1 MTIARRRFLQLAAG
15 AAASPMASRPSWAQA
30 YPSRPVRIIVG
41 YAAGG
46 AQDIVARLIG
56 QSLSERLGQP
66 FVIENRPGAGG
77 NIATES
83 VVRAAPDGYT
93 LLLLNT
99 PDAINATL
107 YDNLNFNVVRDIA
120 PVADI
125 AHMPGIMVMN
135 PALPPKTVP
144 EFVAYTRSNPGKVN
158 MASAGVGSSG
168 HLAGELFKIMTGAD
182 MVHVPYRGGAP
193 ALADLLGGQVQV
205 FFGVLA
211 SSVGH
216 IRAGRLRALAVTTAT
231 RSPAL
236 PDVPALAESVPGYEA
251 SGWSGIAAPRDT
263 PRDIVDTLNK
273 AINAALGE
281 PKTQAQLLSL
291 GAALAPGSPADFA
304 GFVAHETEKWRDVV
318 HAANIKSK

>member
-1 MTIARRRFLQLAAG
+1 MTIPRRRFMQCAAG
-15 AAASPMASRPSWAQA
+15 AAAVAATSRLSWAQA
-30 YPSRPVRIIVG
+30 YPSRPVRIVVG

-56 QSLSERLGQP
+56 QALSERLGQP

-120 PVADI
+120 PVADV
-125 AHMPGIMVMN
+125 AHMPGVMVVN
-135 PALPPKTVP
+135 PALPVKTVP
-144 EFVAYTRSNPGKVN
+144 DFVAYSKSNPGKVN

-168 HLAGELFKIMTGAD
+168 HLAGELFKMMTGAD

-193 ALADLLGGQVQV
+193 ALSDLLGGQVQV

-211 SSVGH
+211 SSMGH
-216 IRAGRLRALAVTTAT
+216 VRAGRLRALAVTTAT

-263 PRDIVDTLNK
+263 PNDIIDTLNK
-273 AINAALGE
+273 AINAALGDA
-281 PKTQAQLLSL
+281 KTKGQLLSL
-291 GAALAPGSPADFA
+291 GAALSPGSAADFA
-304 GFVAHETEKWRDVV
+304 GFVAQETGKWREVV
-318 HAANIKSK
+318 RSANIKNK

>member
-1 MTIARRRFLQLAAG
+1 MTIARRHFLQCAAG
-15 AAASPMASRPSWAQA
+15 AAAWPATSSLAWAQA
-30 YPSRPVRIIVG
+30 YPSRPVRIVVG

-46 AQDIVARLIG
+46 AQDILARLIG
-56 QSLSERLGQP
+56 QSLSVRLGQP

-83 VVRAAPDGYT
+83 VAKAVPDGYT

-107 YDNLNFNVVRDIA
+107 YDNLNFNVARDIA
-120 PVADI
+120 PVADV
-125 AHMPGIMVMN
+125 AHMPGVMVLN
-135 PALPPKTVP
+135 PALPVKTVP
-144 EFVAYTRSNPGKVN
+144 EFVAYTKRNPGKVN

-168 HLAGELFKIMTGAD
+168 HLAGELFKMMTGAD

-216 IRAGRLRALAVTTAT
+216 IRAGRLHALAVTTAT

-236 PDVPALAESVPGYEA
+236 PEVPAVAESVPGYEA

-263 PRDIVDTLNK
+263 PKEIVDKLNE
-273 AINAALGE
+273 AINAALDDAKT
-281 PKTQAQLLSL
+281 KTQLLGL
-291 GAALAPGSPADFA
+291 GATLSPGSPADFA
-304 GFVAHETEKWRDVV
+304 NFVAHETDKWRDVV
-318 HAANIKSK
+318 HAANIKNK

>member
-1 MTIARRRFLQLAAG
+1 
-15 AAASPMASRPSWAQA
+15 
-30 YPSRPVRIIVG
+30 VRIIVG

-56 QSLSERLGQP
+56 QFLSARLGQP
-66 FVIENRPGAGG
+66 FVVENRPGAGG

-83 VVRAAPDGYT
+83 VVKAAPDGYT

-120 PVADI
+120 PVADV
-125 AHMPGIMVMN
+125 AHMPGVMVMN
-135 PALPPKTVP
+135 PALPPTTVP
-144 EFVAYTRSNPGKVN
+144 EFIAYTKANPGKVN

-168 HLAGELFKIMTGAD
+168 HLAGELFKMMTGAD

-211 SSVGH
+211 SSMGH
-216 IRAGRLRALAVTTAT
+216 IQAGRLRALAVTTAT

-236 PDVPALAESVPGYEA
+236 PDVPAVAESVPGYEA

-263 PRDIVDTLNK
+263 PKDIIDTLNE
-273 AINAALGE
+273 AINAALAD
-281 PKTQAQLLSL
+281 PKTKAQLIAL
-291 GAALAPGSPADFA
+291 GGTLAPGSPTDFA

-318 HAANIKSK
+318 RAANVKSK

>member
-1 MTIARRRFLQLAAG
+1 
-15 AAASPMASRPSWAQA
+15 
-30 YPSRPVRIIVG
+30 VRIIVG

-56 QSLSERLGQP
+56 QSLSARLGQP
-66 FVIENRPGAGG
+66 FVVENRPGAGG

-83 VVRAAPDGYT
+83 VVKAAPDGYT

-107 YDNLNFNVVRDIA
+107 YDNLNYNVVRDIA
-120 PVADI
+120 PVADV

-144 EFVAYTRSNPGKVN
+144 EFVAYTKANPGKVN

-168 HLAGELFKIMTGAD
+168 HLAGELFKMMTGAD

-211 SSVGH
+211 SSMGH

-236 PDVPALAESVPGYEA
+236 PDVPAVAESVPGYEA
-251 SGWSGIAAPRDT
+251 SGWSGIAAPKDT
-263 PRDIVDTLNK
+263 PKDIIDTLNQ
-273 AINAALGE
+273 AINAALAD
-281 PKTQAQLLSL
+281 PKTKAQLVAL
-291 GAALAPGSPADFA
+291 GGALAPGSPADFA
-304 GFVAHETEKWRDVV
+304 RFVAHETEKWRDVV
-318 HAANIKSK
+318 RSANVKSK

>member
-1 MTIARRRFLQLAAG
+1 MTIPRRRFMQCAAG
-15 AAASPMASRPSWAQA
+15 AAAVAATSRLSWAQA
-30 YPSRPVRIIVG
+30 YPSRPVRIVVG

-56 QSLSERLGQP
+56 QALSERLGQP

-120 PVADI
+120 PVADV
-125 AHMPGIMVMN
+125 AHMPGVMVVN
-135 PALPPKTVP
+135 PALPVKTVP
-144 EFVAYTRSNPGKVN
+144 DFVAYSKSNPGKVN

-168 HLAGELFKIMTGAD
+168 HLAGELFKMMTGAD

-211 SSVGH
+211 SSMGH
-216 IRAGRLRALAVTTAT
+216 VRAGRLRALAVTTAT

-263 PRDIVDTLNK
+263 PNDIIDTLNK
-273 AINAALGE
+273 AINAALGDA
-281 PKTQAQLLSL
+281 KTKGQLLSL
-291 GAALAPGSPADFA
+291 GAALSPGSAADFA
-304 GFVAHETEKWRDVV
+304 GFVAQETGKWREVV
-318 HAANIKSK
+318 RSANIKNK

>member
-1 MTIARRRFLQLAAG
+1 MTIVRRRFLQFAAG
-15 AAASPMASRPSWAQA
+15 AAAWPMRSTFAWAQA

-56 QSLSERLGQP
+56 QSLSARLGQP
-66 FVIENRPGAGG
+66 FVVENRPGAGG

-83 VVRAAPDGYT
+83 VVKAAPDGYT

-107 YDNLNFNVVRDIA
+107 YDNLNYNVVRDIA
-120 PVADI
+120 PVADV

-144 EFVAYTRSNPGKVN
+144 EFVAYTKANPGKVN

-168 HLAGELFKIMTGAD
+168 HLAGELFKMMTGAD

-211 SSVGH
+211 SSMGH

-236 PDVPALAESVPGYEA
+236 PDVPAAAESVPGYEA
-251 SGWSGIAAPRDT
+251 SGWSGIAAPKDT
-263 PRDIVDTLNK
+263 PKDIIDTLNQ
-273 AINAALGE
+273 AINAALAD
-281 PKTQAQLLSL
+281 PKTKAQLVAL
-291 GAALAPGSPADFA
+291 GGALAPGSPADFA
-304 GFVAHETEKWRDVV
+304 RFVAHETEKWRDVV
-318 HAANIKSK
+318 RSANVKSK

>member
-1 MTIARRRFLQLAAG
+1 MTIPRRRFLQCAAG
-15 AAASPMASRPSWAQA
+15 AAALPATSRLSRAQA
-30 YPSRPVRIIVG
+30 YPSRPVRIVVG

-56 QSLSERLGQP
+56 QALSERLGQP

-120 PVADI
+120 PVADV
-125 AHMPGIMVMN
+125 AHMPGVMVVN
-135 PALPPKTVP
+135 PALPVKTVP
-144 EFVAYTRSNPGKVN
+144 DFVAYSKSNPGKVN

-168 HLAGELFKIMTGAD
+168 HLAGELFKMMTGAD

-211 SSVGH
+211 SSMGH
-216 IRAGRLRALAVTTAT
+216 VRAGRLRALAVTTAT

-263 PRDIVDTLNK
+263 PNDIIDTLNK

-281 PKTQAQLLSL
+281 HQEQVSREARRPRRARHPR
-291 GAALAPGSPADFA
+291 ALPARQTRPLVVASPQ
-304 GFVAHETEKWRDVV
+304 E
-318 HAANIKSK
+318 

>member
-1 MTIARRRFLQLAAG
+1 MRSTFA
-15 AAASPMASRPSWAQA
+15 WAQA

-56 QSLSERLGQP
+56 QSLSARLGQP
-66 FVIENRPGAGG
+66 FVVENRPGAGG

-83 VVRAAPDGYT
+83 VVKAAPDGYT

-107 YDNLNFNVVRDIA
+107 YDNLNYNVVRDIA
-120 PVADI
+120 PVADV

-144 EFVAYTRSNPGKVN
+144 EFVAYTKANPGKVN

-168 HLAGELFKIMTGAD
+168 HLAGELFKMMTGAD

-211 SSVGH
+211 SSMGH

-236 PDVPALAESVPGYEA
+236 PDVPAVAESVPGYEA
-251 SGWSGIAAPRDT
+251 SGWSGIAAPKDT
-263 PRDIVDTLNK
+263 PKDIIDTLNQ
-273 AINAALGE
+273 AINAALAD
-281 PKTQAQLLSL
+281 PKTKAQLVAL
-291 GAALAPGSPADFA
+291 GGALAPGSPADFA
-304 GFVAHETEKWRDVV
+304 RFVAHETEKWRDVV
-318 HAANIKSK
+318 RSANVKSK

>member
-15 AAASPMASRPSWAQA
+15 AAALPAKSGFSSAQA

-56 QSLSERLGQP
+56 QSLSARLGQP
-66 FVIENRPGAGG
+66 FVVENRPGAGG
-77 NIATES
+77 NIASEL
-83 VVRAAPDGYT
+83 VVKAAPDGYT

-107 YDNLNFNVVRDIA
+107 YDNLNFNILRDIA
-120 PVADI
+120 PVADV
-125 AHMPGIMVMN
+125 AHMPGVMVMN
-135 PALPPKTVP
+135 PALPPRTVR
-144 EFVAYTRSNPGKVN
+144 EFIAYTKSNPGKVN

-168 HLAGELFKIMTGAD
+168 HLAGELFKMMTGAD

-205 FFGVLA
+205 FFGVVA
-211 SSVGH
+211 SSIGH

-273 AINAALGE
+273 AINAALAD
-281 PKTQAQLLSL
+281 PRTTAQLVAL
-291 GAALAPGSPADFA
+291 GGTLAPGSPADFA
-304 GFVAHETEKWRDVV
+304 SFVAHETEKWRDVV
-318 HAANIKSK
+318 RSANVKSK